1 MHRTSAAAVCLL
13 AAAILLSCSRNGPP
27 NSLFDS
33 AGYHV
38 RDDKVYYLNAFPGK
52 AFEINSADAA
62 TFKALDA
69 TYGRDKSSVYIN
81 GQPLA
86 GADPASFA
94 LLDRPGFAKDRN
106 QVYQRDRAISD
117 DPAHFELLDGELAK
131 DSHVVFWSDGSI
143 LSEDPTHFAIVSNA
157 DHYLYAKDDRT
168 VHVNGNPIP
177 AADPAT
183 FQVLQGAYARDNKH
197 AFYFDQPITD
207 ADLTSLRPLAGPY
220 AGDAVRVYWMGK
232 TIDGANPRTFHVLN
246 ANFECS
252 ADDQRAYYQQKA
264 IRRRSADISARPGG
278 HELLRDV
285 NILRAVALTRDTPEA
300 CRSAPC
306 RRRPCRPS

>member
-1 MHRTSAAAVCLL
+1 MHRTSVIAVCLL

-27 NSLFDS
+27 NSLFDR

-38 RDDKVYYLNAFPGK
+38 TDDKVYYLNAFPGK

-62 TFKALDA
+62 TFKALDVS
-69 TYGRDKSSVYIN
+69 YGRDKSSVYIN
-81 GQPLA
+81 GRPLP

-106 QVYQRDRAISD
+106 RVYQRDRTISD

-131 DSHVVFWSDGSI
+131 DSRVIFWSDGST
-143 LSEDPTHFAIVSNA
+143 LSGDPMHFAIVSNA
-157 DHYLYAKDDRT
+157 DNYLYTKDGRT

-183 FQVLQGAYARDNKH
+183 FQVLQGAYVHDNKH
-197 AFYFDQPITD
+197 VFYFDQPITD
-207 ADLTSLRPLAGPY
+207 AELTSFRPIDGPY
-220 AGDAVRVYWMGK
+220 GADAVRVYWMGK
-232 TIDGANPRTFHVLN
+232 TIDGADPGTFRVLN
-246 ANFECS
+246 ADFECS

-264 IRRRSADISARPGG
+264 IVGADPRAFPP
-278 HELLRDV
+278 D
-285 NILRAVALTRDTPEA
+285 RAVTNCSETSISFAQ
-300 CRSAPC
+300 
-306 RRRPCRPS
+306 